1 MSKLKKFNNWGGVS
15 LLVVT
20 AMLMVSLSAC
30 SVGDPADDGS
40 SKTTISSSTTA
51 TPYASLETLDD
62 VTNNTDDYVY
72 WRVARTFSLIELETF
87 REDNQWYNAT
97 LSERPVLVYDAKSRP
112 KYYEFRVVRKDEE
125 IGAITAVAQKKDGGP
140 INYVLPYPKDYSKM
154 QTKAGEGFKIVA
166 NGYPTR
172 IAYGLV
178 TKAGDDVNVA
188 IDENG
193 DSTDV
198 EQDPLETALEHPE
211 YFTNSNTTE
220 QMVVEMATNYI
231 ITNFAFWNDI
241 ELDMESF
248 IVISTN
254 DEYIAEMFK
263 SDTKGSSKYFE
274 GGRVVSGFGGT
285 EDGGWWDP
293 NYTFSE
299 SSLYWHGN
307 PYNPYPIWCGPGA
320 AGIALTYYGY
330 TDRIKDGYVNDPF
343 GNIVYTTNVQINAK
357 TYYSSGNKQVI
368 FEFVSSNLSSIKI
381 DSVDDINIDLKGK
394 GTILSSSIT
403 PISGGYRITYNIA
416 FGMPTSDLISIDAK
430 VNLSYPNPSQKFGI
444 VIVKSQ
450 IGGAKSSKFYGLS
463 MVWQN
468 GYYNFGRQMG
478 ITDFVNEGGVNT
490 YNLMK
495 GIRWAGVSIS
505 SINYVATPKIDV
517 TLMETSRYGSTA
529 IYNKAAAGIN
539 NGDLFILDR
548 SHWYGHDSK
557 DDGKKGGGHW
567 RVGVGYKSID
577 AYGYVLHARTRT
589 ERRRRTHRFLWWT
602 WFSYYYVTIVERYYK
617 WGRIRTDRWY
627 LITDNG
633 YEGSDTLYKYPGQRD
648 YIKKKN
654 SSYSGNIFW
663 ERVGTSDYSV
673 REIIL
678 LRQK

>member
-1 MSKLKKFNNWGGVS
+1 MF
-15 LLVVT
+15 
-20 AMLMVSLSAC
+20 SLSAC
-30 SVGDPADDGS
+30 SVGDPADDGN

-198 EQDPLETALEHPE
+198 EQDPLEMALEHPE
-211 YFTNSNTTE
+211 YFTNSNTTM

-231 ITNFAFWNDI
+231 ITNFAFWTDI

-263 SDTKGSSKYFE
+263 PDTKGSSKYFE
-274 GGRVVSGFGGT
+274 GGKVVSGFGGT

-299 SSLYWHGN
+299 TCLNWNEN

-330 TDRIKDGYVNDPF
+330 TNKIKDGYVNDPS
-343 GNIVYTTNVQINAK
+343 GNTVYTTNVTAEVQL
-357 TYYSSGNKQVI
+357 YYLSGNKQLI
-368 FEFVSSNLSSIKI
+368 FEITTSNLTSMKI
-381 DSVDDINIDLKGK
+381 DSISVISTDLKGS
-394 GTILSSSIT
+394 ISSSSIT
-403 PISGGYRITYNIA
+403 PISGGYRITYNMYFYNSQVA
-416 FGMPTSDLISIDAK
+416 SGTASIDVK
-430 VNLSYPNPSQKFGI
+430 VNLSYPNSSQKCGI
-444 VIVKSQ
+444 INTRSVSTYTGI
-450 IGGAKSSKFYGLS
+450 ASKKNSTPIS

-478 ITDFVNEGGVNT
+478 ITDFVNDGGADELDVIRGIVWATDNKVDW
-490 YNLMK
+490 NLL
-495 GIRWAGVSIS
+495 
-505 SINYVATPKIDV
+505 Y
-517 TLMETSRYGSTA
+517 TA
-529 IYNKAAAGIN
+529 QHGAVIIYNVIVNYIN
-539 NGDLFILDR
+539 NGDIFIINR
-548 SHWYGHDSK
+548 NHWYGHDEK
-557 DDGKKGGGHW
+557 DDGKTGGGHC
-567 RVGVGYKSID
+567 RVGVGYKTEDI
-577 AYGYVLHARTRT
+577 YGNVLHSRIRM
-589 ERRRRTHRFLWWT
+589 ELRKRTHRFLWWT
-602 WFSYYYVTIVERYYK
+602 WFSYYYVPIVERYYK
-617 WGRIRTDRWY
+617 WERIRTDRWY

-633 YEGSDTLYKYPGQRD
+633 YEQKFNPKPSIGGNPGQRK
-648 YIKKKN
+648 YLN
-654 SSYSGNIFW
+654 NQYSDNIFW